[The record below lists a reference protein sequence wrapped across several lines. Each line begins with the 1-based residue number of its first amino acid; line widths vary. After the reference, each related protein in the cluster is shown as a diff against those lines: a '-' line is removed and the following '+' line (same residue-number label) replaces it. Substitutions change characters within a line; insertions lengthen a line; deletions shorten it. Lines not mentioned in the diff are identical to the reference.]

1 MRPERSAA
9 FDHGAQL
16 CQLTEPGPSCPAPR
30 LEGADPGK
38 EGAAGTRCASVGRV
52 RLRGTRR
59 PVLWGGYCQLKRCR
73 EKRQMQGHRAFV
85 EIAAPKQKETPTTL
99 GIPRQSPIQVL
110 TEPDPA

>member
-59 PVLWGGYCQLKRCR
+59 PVLWGGVLPAEKVQR
-73 EKRQMQGHRAFV
+73 EKTNAG
-85 EIAAPKQKETPTTL
+85 P
-99 GIPRQSPIQVL
+99 PRVCGDSSAKAKRDAYDTRYSQAVSIQVL